1 MTAPA
6 PTGQQILD
14 RSVELG
20 IAPMVVRVMEA
31 LLSPRP
37 LEALEWLAS
46 VETDAEARF
55 GFETAA
61 QLYRAR
67 EAH

>member
-1 MTAPA
+1 MTAAAMTP
-6 PTGQQILD
+6 QQTYD

-20 IAPMVVRVMEA
+20 IAPMVVRVMEV

-46 VETDAEARF
+46 VEKDAEARF

-61 QLYRAR
+61 ELVRAR
-67 EAH
+67 ETR